1 MAMTIFPAIDVKY
14 RILTTG
20 SRGKSSLVRLLFA
33 GLAAKGLNVR
43 GRITGVLPRE
53 LSAHGIRS
61 IVRNSPG
68 HISEARWW
76 LGQIPS
82 GTDAVVMENSAVHPE
97 LQPLAARWLRPT
109 LIILTNTRE
118 DHQEVWGKGRAAA
131 EEALL
136 RGIPDGVPLIVG
148 AEVMTSPRLAETL
161 LRRNP
166 PAATAPDSGNFR
178 LANLS
183 IARKAMDYMGFLD
196 EDSDRA
202 MRQLPPDI
210 GDFRIFYPDG
220 GISLA
225 VAFSANDPESSE
237 RLFSLLG
244 WKESETS
251 VVFSDRGDRPARRVG
266 FEPFLKRDWRE
277 VLVFKDKGD
286 SGELRRWMRG
296 KQVFGCGNI
305 AGAPLKLLLELTEEG
320 CEWTIPGA

>member
-1 MAMTIFPAIDVKY
+1 MTNFSAIDVKY
-14 RILTTG
+14 RILITG

-53 LSAHGIRS
+53 LSARGERR

-68 HISEARWW
+68 HIGEMRWW
-76 LGQIPS
+76 LSQIPS
-82 GTDAVVMENSAVHPE
+82 GTEAVVMENSAVHPE
-97 LQPLAARWLRPT
+97 LQPFAASWLRPT
-109 LIILTNTRE
+109 LIILTNARE

-136 RGIPDGVPLIVG
+136 CGIPDGVPLIVG
-148 AEVMTSPRLAETL
+148 AEAMASSRFAETL
-161 LRRNP
+161 RKRNP
-166 PAATAPDSGNFR
+166 PAATAPDSENFR
-178 LANLS
+178 LANLN
-183 IARKAMDYMGFLD
+183 IARKAMDYMGLLD
-196 EDSDRA
+196 EDSDKA
-202 MRQLPPDI
+202 MRMLPPDI
-210 GDFRIFYPDG
+210 GDFRVFYPDG

-244 WKESETS
+244 WKESDTS
-251 VVFSDRGDRPARRVG
+251 VVFSDRGDRPARRAG
-266 FEPFLKRDWRE
+266 FEPFLKRAWRE
-277 VLVFKDKGD
+277 VLFFKDKG
-286 SGELRRWMRG
+286 SSSELRRWMRG

-305 AGAPLKLLLELTEEG
+305 AGGPLKLLQELTEEG